1 MHNKPV
7 AIIGAGN
14 GGQAYA
20 GWLALRGYTTR
31 IYNARPGTV
40 KALEKAGAIEIQGN
54 ADHTGIGKFELVSTR
69 IDEVIR
75 GCEVINVIMP
85 SNLHLMIADTL
96 APYLEDGQTIIL
108 TPAAPFGAISF
119 RHRLKEAG
127 CEADVTIAQT
137 STLLFA
143 CRLVEHGK
151 VYVNGQ
157 KDRLSISAVPQ
168 NRNEKIKPLMA
179 ELFPAYEFVNNISTV
194 SFENINFEFHPGP
207 TLLYTAMIEKG
218 IPFEYYI
225 DFVPSQVKLI
235 QAIDEERMAIAPLLH
250 ADVSNATETFRSMYP
265 YEGDLYEM
273 VTNADCYKGIKGPT
287 SLQVRY
293 LTEDVPYALKV
304 MQMLGKI
311 VGVPTPVIDS
321 VITLAYTLVG
331 REVMG
336 AGVTLGD
343 FGFNGNTRLDDVLDA
358 IYTGEGQ
365 DK

>member
-127 CEADVTIAQT
+127 CKADVTIAQT

-151 VYVNGQ
+151 VYVNGEMIDDPWGFGQ
-157 KDRLSISAVPQ
+157 TLEETGVIIYPYTVRDGNVFVLGD
-168 NRNEKIKPLMA
+168 NR
-179 ELFPAYEFVNNISTV
+179 TV
-194 SFENINFEFHPGP
+194 S
-207 TLLYTAMIEKG
+207 M
-218 IPFEYYI
+218 
-225 DFVPSQVKLI
+225 DS
-235 QAIDEERMAIAPLLH
+235 RMFGE
-250 ADVSNATETFRSMYP
+250 VNKRQ
-265 YEGDLYEM
+265 
-273 VTNADCYKGIKGPT
+273 IKGRIILRVSFT
-287 SLQVRY
+287 FAQFSS
-293 LTEDVPYALKV
+293 A
-304 MQMLGKI
+304 M
-311 VGVPTPVIDS
+311 
-321 VITLAYTLVG
+321 
-331 REVMG
+331 
-336 AGVTLGD
+336 
-343 FGFNGNTRLDDVLDA
+343 
-358 IYTGEGQ
+358 
-365 DK
+365 